1 MDGDPV
7 GRVAGE
13 VLFSWWRAM
22 VDIRT
27 ERTRNEIE
35 NDWVEQGFEILFEDC
50 DDQIW
55 ANEEQDELLFVSWVN
70 CEVMIFKRD
79 RTVDL

>member
-1 MDGDPV
+1 
-7 GRVAGE
+7 
-13 VLFSWWRAM
+13 M
-22 VDIRT
+22 VDVRT

-35 NDWVEQGFEILFEDC
+35 NDWTEQGFEILFEDC

-55 ANEEQDELLFVSWVN
+55 ANEEQDELLFVSWIS

-79 RTVDL
+79 KVVYV

>member
-1 MDGDPV
+1 
-7 GRVAGE
+7 
-13 VLFSWWRAM
+13 M

-35 NDWVEQGFEILFEDC
+35 EDWAEQGFEILFEEY

-55 ANEEQDELLFVSWVN
+55 ANEEQDELLFVSWVS
-70 CEVMIFKRD
+70 CDVQIYKRY

>member
-1 MDGDPV
+1 
-7 GRVAGE
+7 
-13 VLFSWWRAM
+13 M

-27 ERTRNEIE
+27 ERTRDEIE
-35 NDWVEQGFEILFEDC
+35 EDWTHQGFEMLFDEG